1 MFCNTCEMI
10 ARTKLVVLTT
20 IVAASLTLGIVAASG
35 ATANIFPTQSASAQS
50 TPPPTYPTPT
60 TSPGGNATSGNSTS
74 GNATK

>member
-1 MFCNTCEMI
+1 MFCNSCEMI

-35 ATANIFPTQSASAQS
+35 ATANIFLTQSASAYR
-50 TPPPTYPTPT
+50 PPPTNPTPT
-60 TSPGGNATSGNSTS
+60 TSPTSENSTS

>member
-35 ATANIFPTQSASAQS
+35 ATANIFLTQSASAYRPS
-50 TPPPTYPTPT
+50 PTPT
-60 TSPGGNATSGNSTS
+60 TSPGGNPTSGNSTS

>member
-10 ARTKLVVLTT
+10 ARTKLVILTT

-35 ATANIFPTQSASAQS
+35 IANIFLQSASAQYRL
-50 TPPPTYPTPT
+50 PPTNPTPT
-60 TSPGGNATSGNSTS
+60 TSPGGNPTSGNSTS